1 MNRKRFFK
9 KFRKRLIKRYKKI
22 SEKLENARNI
32 CYKVWKKHSL
42 FIVFLFL
49 YVSIMVNNL
58 LVTSKLFSSP
68 PIKIEKKE
76 QPKHVPYSEFLRG
89 VKADEIIKAGINP
102 NNDVVYFE
110 QKNGTIGSSYYVPSE
125 DFWQTM
131 KESEVIY
138 DIERLPTS
146 NINELLSF
154 IFIMIGSF
162 AVFRMLFSGVNG
174 GSNPFNMGKNDIE
187 VESKIS
193 TRFDDVQGIDSAKDE
208 LEEIVDFLRE
218 PEKYF
223 GTGAKI
229 PRGALLTGAPGTGK
243 TLLARAIAGE
253 SSVPFIQCS
262 GSSFVEMFVGVG
274 AKRVRD
280 VFEMARENQ
289 PCIVFIDEIDA
300 IGKKRSNNGFAAND
314 EREQT
319 INQLL
324 TEMDGFENETEIVVI
339 AATNRIDIL
348 DEALLRPGRFDR
360 KIQVSLPDV
369 HGREEI
375 LKVHAKDKLLGAGI
389 SLRDLS
395 KQTTGFSGAD
405 LANLMNECAIRA
417 VRDGKNGIITPD
429 IAEDVYQRIVVGA
442 KGSRSV
448 SGARKAR
455 VAYHEAGHAIIGVL
469 MKEYDEVRKV
479 SILPRG
485 DAGGVTYFQP
495 STDDIGMYTK
505 DYLLSQIKVALGGHA
520 AEEIVYGR
528 EHVTTGASSDFQ
540 QTFAIAREM
549 VTTYG
554 MSETIGKMN
563 INTEL
568 ISPVTANHIDIEV
581 HDIVENCYT
590 EVKKLI
596 NKYRVKLE
604 HLKDILVEEEIV
616 DGRIV
621 YEMVASCDLKSV
633 VIQNKDDT
641 IQKYIDAYDNF
652 DQCRDGDDII
662 LP

>member
-1 MNRKRFFK
+1 MNFKKFIKLLKRRIRRFFKRKNKPNRKRKLFK
-9 KFRKRLIKRYKKI
+9 KIDPF
-22 SEKLENARNI
+22 
-32 CYKVWKKHSL
+32 
-42 FIVFLFL
+42 FIFLFL
-49 YVSIMVNNL
+49 YLSIMVTN
-58 LVTSKLFSSP
+58 VIITSKLFSSP
-68 PIKIEKKE
+68 PLKIEKKE
-76 QPKHVPYSEFLRG
+76 DPKHVPYSKFLKG
-89 VKADEIIKAGINP
+89 VKKNEIIKAEINP

-110 QKNGTIGSSYYVPSE
+110 EKNGDIGSSYYVPSA
-125 DFWQTM
+125 DFWKTM
-131 KESEVIY
+131 TDSQVEY
-138 DIERLPTS
+138 DISRIPNSNFNEFVSFVFITIGFFAIFRL
-146 NINELLSF
+146 
-154 IFIMIGSF
+154 IF
-162 AVFRMLFSGVNG
+162 G
-174 GSNPFNMGKNDIE
+174 GSMNNTNPFNMGKSDIE
-187 VESKIS
+187 IESKIL
-193 TRFDDVQGIDSAKDE
+193 TRFEDVQGIDNAKDE
-208 LEEIVDFLRE
+208 LEEIVDFLRK

-229 PRGALLTGAPGTGK
+229 PKGALLTGAPGTGK

-324 TEMDGFENETEIVVI
+324 VEMDGFENETGIVVI
-339 AATNRIDIL
+339 AATNRVDIL

-375 LKVHAKDKLLGAGI
+375 LKVHTKDKLLGAGV

-395 KQTTGFSGAD
+395 KQTMGFSGAD
-405 LANLMNECAIRA
+405 LANFMNECAIRA
-417 VRDGKNGIITPD
+417 VRDGKNGIITPE
-429 IAEDVYQRIVVGA
+429 ITEDVYQRIVVGA

-448 SGARKAR
+448 SNARKER

-469 MKEYDEVRKV
+469 MQEYDEVRKV
-479 SILPRG
+479 SILPRAG
-485 DAGGVTYFQP
+485 TGGVTYFQP

-505 DYLLSQIKVALGGHA
+505 DFLLSQIKVALGGHA

-528 EHVTTGASSDFQ
+528 EHVTTGASNDFE
-540 QTFAIAREM
+540 QTFRIARDM

-563 INTEL
+563 IQQDL
-568 ISPVTANHIDIEV
+568 ISPRTSSHIDIEI
-581 HDIVENCYT
+581 HDIVESCYI
-590 EVKKLI
+590 EVKELL
-596 NKYRVKLE
+596 NTYRVKLE
-604 HLKDILVEEEIV
+604 HLKDILVEEEII
-616 DGRIV
+616 DGSLV
-621 YEMVASCDLKSV
+621 YEMVASCDLKSR
-633 VIQNKDDT
+633 IQNKDDT
-641 IQKYIDAYDNF
+641 IQKYIDAYDSF
-652 DQCRDGDDII
+652 EEYKDVDDII

>member
-1 MNRKRFFK
+1 MNWKRFRKRFK
-9 KFRKRLIKRYKKI
+9 RKRRKIKRFIYK
-22 SEKLENARNI
+22 NAFN
-32 CYKVWKKHSL
+32 
-42 FIVFLFL
+42 LFL
-49 YVSIMVNNL
+49 ISYLIIMVTLPIVNRI
-58 LVTSKLFSSP
+58 FSSP
-68 PIKIEKKE
+68 PIKIEKKPE
-76 QPKHVPYSEFLRG
+76 YVHRIYSDFIKG
-89 VKADEIIKAGINP
+89 VKQNEITKVEINP
-102 NNDVVYFE
+102 QSDTVYFE
-110 QKNGTIGSSYYVPSE
+110 EKNGTLGSSYFIPSG
-125 DFWQTM
+125 DFWKTM
-131 KESEVIY
+131 TESHV
-138 DIERLPTS
+138 DFDLVKS
-146 NINELLSF
+146 SMGSGGINELVSF
-154 IFIMIGSF
+154 MFITIGFF
-162 AVFRMLFSGVNG
+162 AIFRMISGGGVGQSPFS
-174 GSNPFNMGKNDIE
+174 MMKNDID
-187 VESKIS
+187 VESDIK
-193 TRFDDVQGIDSAKDE
+193 TRFADVQGIDSAKDE
-208 LEEIVDFLRE
+208 LEEIVDFLKQ
-218 PEKYF
+218 PEKFF

-229 PRGALLTGAPGTGK
+229 PKGALLTGKPGTGK

-300 IGKKRSNNGFAAND
+300 IGKKRSMNGFAAND

-339 AATNRIDIL
+339 GATNRIDIL
-348 DEALLRPGRFDR
+348 DDALLRPGRFDR

-375 LKVHAKDKLLGAGI
+375 LKVHAKDKLLGAGV
-389 SLRDLS
+389 SLRDLA
-395 KQTTGFSGAD
+395 KQTMGFSGAD

-417 VRDGKNGIITPD
+417 VRDGKDGIITPE
-429 IAEDVYQRIVVGA
+429 ITEDVYQRIVVGA

-448 SGARKAR
+448 SEARKAR

-469 MKEYDEVRKV
+469 MQEYDEVRKV

-485 DAGGVTYFQP
+485 DTGGVTYFQP
-495 STDDIGMYTK
+495 STDDVGMYTK

-528 EHVTTGASSDFQ
+528 DHVTTGASSDFE
-540 QTFAIAREM
+540 QTFTIAREM

-563 INTEL
+563 INTDL
-568 ISPVTANHIDIEV
+568 VSARTLSHIDIEV

-590 EVKKLI
+590 EVKDLL
-596 NKYRVKLE
+596 NTYRVKLE
-604 HLKDILVEEEIV
+604 HLKDILVEEEII
-616 DGRIV
+616 DGSVV
-621 YEMVASCDLKSV
+621 YEMVASCDLKNRKKHEGDLRNFS
-633 VIQNKDDT
+633 
-641 IQKYIDAYDNF
+641 DAFDSF
-652 DQCRDGDDII
+652 DQCIDGSDII

>member
-1 MNRKRFFK
+1 MKKRFLRDILEFNLK
-9 KFRKRLIKRYKKI
+9 IYYKMNWKQFRKRLRKKRKKLQKFI
-22 SEKLENARNI
+22 D
-32 CYKVWKKHSL
+32 KHPV
-42 FIVFLFL
+42 IVIIFLQL
-49 YVSIMVNNL
+49 SIMGTMLTV
-58 LVTSKLFSSP
+58 SKLFSSP
-68 PIKIEKKE
+68 PLKIEKKPE
-76 QPKHVPYSEFLRG
+76 YEHRIYSDFIKG
-89 VKADEIIKAGINP
+89 VKKNEIVKAEINP
-102 NNDVVYFE
+102 QSDIVYFE
-110 QKNGTIGSSYYVPSE
+110 EKNGTVGTSYYTPSE
-125 DFWQTM
+125 DFWKTM
-131 KESEVIY
+131 SESQVEFDLVRTPIG
-138 DIERLPTS
+138 
-146 NINELLSF
+146 
-154 IFIMIGSF
+154 GSF
-162 AVFRMLFSGVNG
+162 NDFVSFMFITIGFFAIFRMFTGGGQSAFS
-174 GSNPFNMGKNDIE
+174 MMKNDID
-187 VESKIS
+187 VENQIT
-193 TRFDDVQGIDSAKDE
+193 TRFEDVQGIDSAKDE
-208 LEEIVDFLRE
+208 LEEIVDFLKQ

-229 PRGALLTGAPGTGK
+229 PKGALLTGKPGTGK

-274 AKRVRD
+274 AKRVRE
-280 VFEMARENQ
+280 VFEIARENE
-289 PCIVFIDEIDA
+289 PCIIFIDEIDA
-300 IGKKRSNNGFAAND
+300 IGKKRSMNGFAAND

-324 TEMDGFENETEIVVI
+324 TEMDGFDNTSQIVVI
-339 AATNRIDIL
+339 GATNRIDIL
-348 DEALLRPGRFDR
+348 DDALLRPGRFDR

-375 LKVHAKDKLLGAGI
+375 LKVHAKDKMLSVDV
-389 SLRDLS
+389 SLRDLA

-405 LANLMNECAIRA
+405 LANVMNECAIRA
-417 VRDGKNGIITPD
+417 VRDGKSGMITPD
-429 IAEDVYQRIVVGA
+429 IVEDVYQRIVVGA
-442 KGSRSV
+442 KGNRSV

-469 MKEYDEVRKV
+469 MREYDEVRKV

-528 EHVTTGASSDFQ
+528 DHVTTGASSDFQ
-540 QTFAIAREM
+540 QTFNIAREM

-563 INTEL
+563 INPDL
-568 ISPVTANHIDIEV
+568 ISPVTANHIDVEI

-590 EVKKLI
+590 EVKELL
-596 NKYRVKLE
+596 NTYRVKLE
-604 HLKDILVEEEIV
+604 HLKEILVEEEIV
-616 DGRIV
+616 DGSVV
-621 YEMVASCDLKSV
+621 YEMIASCDLRSRVKPMGTLRTF
-633 VIQNKDDT
+633 KD
-641 IQKYIDAYDNF
+641 AF
-652 DQCRDGDDII
+652 DSFDSYRDGDDII